1 MNGGPGHVTLQQIA
15 GELMIT
21 DTSFP
26 LAILGAPPRF
36 REPVHVGRP
45 NTGDRSVFL
54 ARIEGMFN
62 RNWLTNNGPLVQ
74 EFERRIAEDLGVRHC
89 VAICNGTV
97 ALEIAIRALGLT
109 GEVIVPSWTF
119 IATSHALAWQ
129 GLTPVFADVDPHT
142 HNLSPESV
150 RAAITPRTTGIMA
163 VHTWGRPAAIES
175 LAALADEFGLQLMF
189 DAAHG
194 YRCTHNGKRI
204 GGFGACE
211 VLSFHATK
219 VFNTLEGGAVVTND
233 DALAERMRLMRNFGF
248 AGYDNVIHP
257 GTNGKMIEA
266 SAAMGLTN
274 LDALD
279 GFVAANR
286 ERYDIYRGR
295 LSAVSGVT
303 MVEYDDAEENNFHY
317 IVASIDLPA
326 KVTRDVLIDILHAE
340 NVLARKYFWPGCHQ
354 MKPYADSPLR
364 VPLPATERIAAHNV
378 VLPSGPSLSLE
389 DIHAICDVIEH
400 VCLHGVD

>member
-1 MNGGPGHVTLQQIA
+1 MS
-15 GELMIT
+15 T

-36 REPVHVGRP
+36 SEPLHVGRP

-54 ARIEGMFN
+54 GHVEAMLDRK
-62 RNWLTNNGPLVQ
+62 WLTNNGPLVQ
-74 EFERRIAEDLGVRHC
+74 EFERRIADDLGVRHC

-119 IATSHALAWQ
+119 IATAHALAWQ
-129 GLTPVFADVDPHT
+129 GLTPVFADVDLKT
-142 HNLSPESV
+142 QNLSPESV
-150 RAAITPRTTGIMA
+150 RAAITPRTSGIMA
-163 VHTWGRPAAIES
+163 VHTWGRPASVEA
-175 LAALADEFGLQLMF
+175 LTALADEFELQLMF

-194 YRCTHNGKRI
+194 YRCTHKGTRI
-204 GGFGACE
+204 GAFGACE

-248 AGYDNVIHP
+248 AGYDNVVHP

-286 ERYDIYRGR
+286 ERYDIFRER
-295 LSAVSGVT
+295 LSMVPGIT
-303 MVEYDDAEENNFHY
+303 MVEYDEREESNFHY
-317 IVASIDLPA
+317 IVASVDAPSRV
-326 KVTRDVLIDILHAE
+326 KRDALIDVLHAE
-340 NVLARKYFWPGCHQ
+340 NILARKYFWPGCHA
-354 MKPYADSPLR
+354 MKPYATSPLR
-364 VPLPATERIAAHNV
+364 VPLPATESIAAHNI
-378 VLPSGPSLSLE
+378 VLPSGPSLSL
-389 DIHAICDVIEH
+389 DDVHTICDVIH
-400 VCLHGVD
+400 YACSRGLG